1 MVKIGG
7 VNMRKL
13 MTILTAALVMLAAV
27 GCEKNENLPD
37 NSVQGN
43 ITLSA
48 VINNGGTKTSLG
60 ALNNGEYPVLWSE
73 GDAIAVINN
82 SKLFKF
88 VVDAEDA
95 GSTSGTF
102 TLQLFENCG
111 YTEADFKV
119 DQPVQAI
126 YPFEGVTFDGTAIN
140 YAVPAE
146 QTYAAGS
153 FGKGASPMSAYAGNA
168 EGAIAF
174 ENLFGAI
181 KLQLKGDHKV
191 TSILVQGKNDEVLSG
206 SAAFTTYTT
215 GTAPAITLT
224 SEEES
229 AKSVSLVCGNGV
241 QLDGSNAVE
250 FIIALPPV
258 NFSNGFKVKIE
269 AKGVNSASYTYNI
282 ETGSANNTIIE
293 SQILTMPELN
303 PINSLNLSRGSMTM
317 LPGTTY
323 AIGTNVNPSN
333 AAGHNV
339 KWTSS
344 NPSAVTVDQN
354 GNITAVADGESV
366 IRAELALFAISGECQ
381 VKVKSTTAVPTKK
394 YVVGENDYGYGIA
407 IGEIVWAPVN
417 CGYEPADGDYKGYP
431 YGKYYQWG
439 RKYGQGYDDN
449 DASYPSGDKIKPG
462 TVLQEEG
469 NAPENADVFFT
480 QLPWEPWHINHFDW
494 CKFPNGNMWR
504 ENERENDP
512 CPAGWRIPRYSELE
526 NLNWNWQGLTTG
538 PNGQPGV
545 YYYGEYT
552 PIDGAPK
559 IFLPAAGCILPEGGT
574 SDGHMWKR
582 GSSLHYWTS
591 DPKDYT
597 SGSTTAYC
605 LRYHE
610 SPQSSFIDCTNR
622 ASGFSIRC
630 VQIQE

>member
-1 MVKIGG
+1 
-7 VNMRKL
+7 MRKL

-60 ALNNGEYPVLWSE
+60 ALNNGEYSVLWSE

-82 SKLFKF
+82 GKLFKF

-111 YTEADFKV
+111 YTEEDFKV

-126 YPFEGVTFDGTAIN
+126 YPFEGVTFDGTIN
-140 YAVPAE
+140 YTVPAE

-181 KLQLKGDHKV
+181 KLQLKGDNKV
-191 TSILVQGKNDEVLSG
+191 TSITVQGKNNEVLSG
-206 SAAFTTYTT
+206 SAAFTTYTN

-224 SEEES
+224 SGEES

-250 FIIALPPV
+250 FIIALPPDV
-258 NFSNGFKVKIE
+258 FSNGFNVKVE
-269 AKGVNSASYTYNI
+269 AKDVNYTPYTYNI
-282 ETGSANNTIIE
+282 ETSSDNTIIE

-344 NPSAVTVDQN
+344 NPPAVTVDQD
-354 GNITAVADGESV
+354 GIISAVADGESV
-366 IRAELALFAISGECQ
+366 IRAELALYAISGECQ
-381 VKVKSTTAVPTKK
+381 VKVKSNAPATKE
-394 YVVGENDYGYGIA
+394 YVVGGKNYGYGIP
-407 IGEIVWAPVN
+407 IGDIVWAPVN
-417 CGYEPADGDYKGYP
+417 CGYEPAEGDYKGYP
-431 YGKYYQWG
+431 YGRLYQWG

-449 DASYPSGDKIKPG
+449 DASYPSGDKIITG
-462 TVLQEEG
+462 TVSQEVG

-480 QLPWEPWHINHFDW
+480 QLPWEGNYINHFDW
-494 CKFPNGNMWR
+494 CESPNGNMWR
-504 ENERENDP
+504 ENERANDP
-512 CPAGWRIPRYSELE
+512 CPAGWRIPTKSELE
-526 NLNWNWQGLTTG
+526 NLNRNWQGLTTG

-591 DPKDYT
+591 DS
-597 SGSTTAYC
+597 SGYTTADC
-605 LRYHE
+605 LQYHE
-610 SPQSSFIDCTNR
+610 SPQSSFIVNANR

>member
-13 MTILTAALVMLAAV
+13 MTILIAALAMLASV
-27 GCEKNENLPD
+27 GCEKNENLSH

-82 SKLFKF
+82 GKLFKF

-111 YTEADFKV
+111 YTEEDFKV

-126 YPFEGVTFDGTAIN
+126 YPFEGVTFDGTIN
-140 YAVPAE
+140 YTVPAE

-181 KLQLKGDHKV
+181 KLQLKGDNKV
-191 TSILVQGKNDEVLSG
+191 TSITVQGKNNEVLSG
-206 SAAFTTYTT
+206 SAAFTTYTN

-250 FIIALPPV
+250 FIIALPPDV
-258 NFSNGFKVKIE
+258 FSNGFKVKVE
-269 AKGVNSASYTYNI
+269 AKNVNYTPYTYNI
-282 ETGSANNTIIE
+282 ETGSDNTIIE

-366 IRAELALFAISGECQ
+366 IRAELALFAISGECS

-394 YVVGENDYGYGIA
+394 YVVGDKDYGYGIP
-407 IGEIVWAPVN
+407 IGDIVWAPVN

-439 RKYGQGYDDN
+439 RKYGQGYNDN
-449 DASYPSGDKIKPG
+449 DASYPSGAKIKSGPV
-462 TVLQEEG
+462 TQAEG
-469 NAPENADVFFT
+469 NAQENADVFFT
-480 QLPWEPWHINHFDW
+480 QVPYDYWGRNHFDW
-494 CKFPNGNMWR
+494 CGSPNGYMWI

-512 CPAGWRIPRYSELE
+512 CPAGWRIPTKSELE
-526 NLNWNWQGLTTG
+526 NLNRNWQGLTTG

-552 PIDGAPK
+552 PIEGAPK

-574 SDGHMWKR
+574 NNSGIWSR
-582 GSSLHYWTS
+582 GSSLLYWTS
-591 DPKDYT
+591 DPQSYT

-605 LRYHE
+605 LWYHE
-610 SPQSSFIDCTNR
+610 SPQSSVIVNTNR